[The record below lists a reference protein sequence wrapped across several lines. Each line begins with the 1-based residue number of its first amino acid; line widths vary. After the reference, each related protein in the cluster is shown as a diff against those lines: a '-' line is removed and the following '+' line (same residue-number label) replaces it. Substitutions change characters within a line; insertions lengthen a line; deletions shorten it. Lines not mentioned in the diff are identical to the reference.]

1 MKEKEQS
8 MEKTL
13 QEIKKE
19 LLKQKKELNSQIRE
33 IKKSINAESSKE
45 NKCILQKKQKKLIA
59 DLEKIDR
66 LLIHHEIQALQSKI
80 KIKEEKI

>member
-8 MEKTL
+8 VKKTL
-13 QEIKKE
+13 QETKKE

-45 NKCILQKKQKKLIA
+45 NKCALKKKAKKTYCWSGRDWLI
-59 DLEKIDR
+59 IDTSR
-66 LLIHHEIQALQSKI
+66 NTSVAI
-80 KIKEEKI
+80 KN